1 MKLPAFITR
10 TWALGVVSA
19 VGAVL
24 VAYGLVDADAL
35 PLWLTLA
42 GAILSPTAAAFIPA
56 GKPADVSADES

>member
-1 MKLPAFITR
+1 MKFPAFVTR
-10 TWALGVVSA
+10 KWALGVISA

-24 VAYGLVDADAL
+24 VAYGLLDADAL

-56 GKPADVSADES
+56 GKAPEAPADE